1 MKDLNRGIT
10 AGLMIVLAGC
20 VVISGAHAKQ
30 GSGHGPAPFSDFDMD
45 GNGLVSEAEFYSLR
59 EQRMAARASE
69 GKEMRCAQFS
79 PSFADLDK
87 DGDGQLSADE
97 LSAGQQTHMAK
108 CKEMRKGDGKGKGM
122 QGNMPQFSDFDLDGD
137 GFITETEF
145 NEGHASKMS
154 ELAASGHQMKHA
166 VDAPGFAAIDT
177 DGDGKISKHEFS
189 EHQAAHHKQMHK
201 HQKQHEQE

>member
-87 DGDGQLSADE
+87 DGDGQLSPDE
-97 LSAGQQTHMAK
+97 LSAGQQAHMAK
-108 CKEMRKGDGKGKGM
+108 CKEMRKGDGKGKGKGM

-137 GFITETEF
+137 GLVDSGEEVLSRKGGGPTDFR
-145 NEGHASKMS
+145 ASWR
-154 ELAASGHQMKHA
+154 
-166 VDAPGFAAIDT
+166 T
-177 DGDGKISKHEFS
+177 YSKSANDSFFTPKRGMRH
-189 EHQAAHHKQMHK
+189 
-201 HQKQHEQE
+201 